1 VYLYNFSVLPLD
13 RTPIKT
19 VYLQNLFSFLNM
31 GLATFVLTAIAAR
44 FVFPAVSLEGQSF
57 WIVRSSP
64 VSIRTFLWI
73 KFFIYYFPLVILSEV
88 LIVVSNF
95 LLDVNHFMMVLS
107 VTTVFF
113 MVPGIVALG
122 IGFGAAYP
130 DFTSENPAQTVT
142 SFGGLLYMTICAG
155 FIALVIVLEAG
166 PVYAVFMAGI
176 KGQGL
181 DALQWAWLVGSFSLV
196 LIICTLAVAVPINMG
211 EKRLR
216 M

>member
-1 VYLYNFSVLPLD
+1 M
-13 RTPIKT
+13 
-19 VYLQNLFSFLNM
+19 LF
-31 GLATFVLTAIAAR
+31 
-44 FVFPAVSLEGQSF
+44 
-57 WIVRSSP
+57 RS
-64 VSIRTFLWI
+64 
-73 KFFIYYFPLVILSEV
+73 
-88 LIVVSNF
+88 
-95 LLDVNHFMMVLS
+95 
-107 VTTVFF
+107 
-113 MVPGIVALG
+113 
-122 IGFGAAYP
+122 
-130 DFTSENPAQTVT
+130 QTVT